1 MCLECCIPGT
11 KNTIILCCADACF
24 AAQIGCLSVCVCA
37 VSMSVHSLIKVRVV
51 YMICDKVFQDYCKL
65 ISCWFLINR
74 MLCDIQMAYM
84 WQIQSVLGQC
94 VLFVCNNMSEM
105 CALR

>member
-1 MCLECCIPGT
+1 MFRVLYTWDGEHSYFV
-11 KNTIILCCADACF
+11 LCRCVCF
-24 AAQIGCLSVCVCA
+24 AAQISCFECVCA
-37 VSMSVHSLIKVRVV
+37 VSMSVHSLIKVCVV

-94 VLFVCNNMSEM
+94 ALFVCNNMSEM
-105 CALR
+105 SALR